1 MRLTTHCF
9 LSSTN
14 FHHVTADCIY
24 ISHDVDDDDESFI
37 VMTPGNFISVRT
49 SRLICWRE
57 EEYIGL
63 TEIAGVDNDGV
74 VDSKFKP

>member
-37 VMTPGNFISVRT
+37 VMTPGNYNLARNCVI
-49 SRLICWRE
+49 
-57 EEYIGL
+57 
-63 TEIAGVDNDGV
+63 
-74 VDSKFKP
+74 